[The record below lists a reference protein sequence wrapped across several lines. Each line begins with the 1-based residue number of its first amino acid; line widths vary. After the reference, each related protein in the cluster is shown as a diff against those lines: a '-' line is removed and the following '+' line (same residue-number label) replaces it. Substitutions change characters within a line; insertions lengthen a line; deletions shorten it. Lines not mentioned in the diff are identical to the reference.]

1 MKSFIKRN
9 LLSIIL
15 AGVIILMI
23 PAVIIVP
30 KKLNKENDLAGTY
43 RRYGEVNESYIDY
56 TAVVEKM
63 SDGRHMVTYTEKEA

>member
-30 KKLNKENDLAGTY
+30 KKLNRENDLAGT
-43 RRYGEVNESYIDY
+43 
-56 TAVVEKM
+56 
-63 SDGRHMVTYTEKEA
+63 